1 MGLNLI
7 RSKKNNEVVL
17 TVPPLK
23 EENKIVLS
31 VDFNS
36 DSTVS
41 VHFSQCDKR
50 IVIQRPEAK
59 LKRAR
64 TAEEKALVD
73 DNIGNR

>member
-1 MGLNLI
+1 MGLKLI

-23 EENKIVLS
+23 EETKIVLS

-64 TAEEKALVD
+64 TAEEKALFY